1 MLNKIVVIKRDDV
14 QVPFKKE
21 KIKNS
26 ISKAMNSVGVNFD
39 NTYATKIANE
49 IYNYAEKMGK
59 ITTQEIGD
67 LVEKKLMASSY
78 KEVAQ
83 EYTRYR
89 ILRQHIKEN
98 EKTNN
103 SILDLIEQDND
114 ELMKENSNKN
124 PTIAST
130 QRDYMAGEVSKE
142 LSSRLLIPKDIIEA
156 HNRGEIHFHDMD
168 YFAQHI
174 HNCELVNLEDMLQNG
189 TVINKT
195 MIDKPKSFM
204 TACTVATQIIA
215 QVASAQYGG
224 QTISISH
231 LAPFVRIERERQIK
245 ELTEEWKLCGH
256 NHLYFKLHK
265 RQFDRIVEK
274 RLKNEIKRGVQ
285 TIQYQINTIQ
295 STNGQAPFVSVFMY
309 LSENKEYIEETAM
322 IAEEILKQR
331 IQGTKN
337 EVGVYVTP
345 AFPKLLY
352 VLEENNTYKNRP
364 YYYLT
369 KLAAKCSA
377 KRLVPDYISEKK
389 MKEIKDG
396 YCFPCMG
403 CRSFL
408 SVYHDN
414 EGNPKFYGRFNQG
427 VVTLNLVDVALSSG
441 GDMDKFWEIMEQRL
455 DLCYRALMCRHN
467 RLKGTPS
474 DTAPIQWQHG
484 AIARLDKH
492 QTIDKLLYG
501 GYSTISL
508 GYGGLYECVKYM
520 IGESHTTEK
529 GKIFAKQ
536 VMQSLVDHCEMWKEK
551 TNIGFSVYGT
561 PMESTTY
568 KFAKCLRDKFGIIEG
583 ITDKDYIT
591 NSYHINVR
599 EKIDAFSKLKFES
612 EFQELSTGGCISYIE
627 TPDMSRNLKAVMKV
641 IQYIYENIMYAELNT
656 KSDYCHCCGYDG
668 EILCNDDREWYC
680 PNCGN
685 HDQDKMDVARRTCG
699 YIGHEFW
706 NSGRTQEIMDRVTHL

>member
-1 MLNKIVVIKRDDV
+1 MDKIIVIKRDGTR
-14 QVPFKKE
+14 VPFKRE
-21 KIKNS
+21 KIKDS
-26 ISKAMNSVGVNFD
+26 ISKAENAAGVTIKNSC
-39 NTYATKIANE
+39 ATKITNE
-49 IYNYAEKMGK
+49 IANSIKGE

-67 LVEKKLMASSY
+67 LVEKKLMATSY
-78 KEVAQ
+78 KDVAQ
-83 EYTRYR
+83 EFTRYR
-89 ILRQHIKEN
+89 SIRNYIKEN
-98 EKTNN
+98 EKTFDG
-103 SILDLIEQDND
+103 ILDLIEQNNE
-114 ELMKENSNKN
+114 ELQSENSNKN
-124 PTIAST
+124 STIAST
-130 QRDYMAGEVSKE
+130 QRDYMAGEVSKNI
-142 LSSRLLIPKDIIEA
+142 SSRLLIPKDIVEA
-156 HNRGEIHFHDMD
+156 HNKGIIHFHDMD
-168 YFAQHI
+168 YFLNRI
-174 HNCELVNLEDMLQNG
+174 HNCELINLEDMLQNG

-195 MIDKPKSFM
+195 KIDKPKSFM

-224 QTISISH
+224 QTISVSH
-231 LAPFVRIERERQIK
+231 LAPFVRIEKEKQIK
-245 ELTEEWKLCGH
+245 ILEDEWKDCGH
-256 NHLYFKLHK
+256 GKLYRKLHS
-265 RQFDRIVEK
+265 RQFDKIIDK
-274 RLKNEIKRGVQ
+274 RVKSEIKRGVQ
-285 TIQYQINTIQ
+285 TIQYQINTLLT
-295 STNGQAPFVSVFMY
+295 TNGQAPFVSLFMY
-309 LSENKEYIEETAM
+309 LSENEEYKNETAM
-322 IAEEILKQR
+322 IIQEILEQR
-331 IQGTKN
+331 IIGTKN
-337 EVGVYVTP
+337 EVGTYVTP

-352 VLEENNTYKNRP
+352 VLEEDNTYKGKP

-369 KLAAKCSA
+369 KLAAQCSA

-414 EGNPKFYGRFNQG
+414 NGKPKFYGRFNQG

-441 GDMDKFWEIMEQRL
+441 GDMTKFWEIMEERL

-467 RLKGTPS
+467 RLKGTLT
-474 DTAPIQWQHG
+474 DVAPIQWQHG
-484 AIARLDKH
+484 AVARLGKH
-492 QTIDKLLYG
+492 ETIDSLLFG

-520 IGESHTTEK
+520 TGESHTEEN
-529 GKIFAKQ
+529 GKKFAKQ
-536 VMQSLVDHCEMWKEK
+536 VMECLVNHCEVWKED

-568 KFAKCLRDKFGIIEG
+568 KFAKCLRDRFGVIEG

-599 EKIDAFSKLKFES
+599 EKIDAFHKLKFES

-627 TPDMSRNLKAVMKV
+627 TPDMQRNIPAVMRV
-641 IQYIYENIMYAELNT
+641 IRYIYENIMYAELNT

-668 EILCNDDREWYC
+668 EILCDDDREWYC

-685 HDQDKMDVARRTCG
+685 RDQDKMDVARRTCG
-699 YIGHEFW
+699 LI
-706 NSGRTQEIMDRVTHL
+706 L